1 MIGAYMEGKPL
12 GSVKKFLQYMNGIP
26 FSIHCT
32 RDDRFVTK
40 LMSMHGLLTE
50 VDDHKTY
57 RHKYGA
63 WVSFKYVEY
72 LSRHN

>member
-1 MIGAYMEGKPL
+1 MD
-12 GSVKKFLQYMNGIP
+12 GIP

-32 RDDRFVTK
+32 QDDRFVTK
-40 LMSMHGLLTE
+40 LMSMHRLLTE

-57 RHKYGA
+57 RQKDGA

-72 LSRHN
+72 TTGNRRAYTHLIIHNVVGEQFQC